1 MNHIQLTIY
10 NSTSSSSLI
19 PWRSG
24 PIRSFLMTSRQAQ
37 PSWKVLGQCK
47 DDLLDYYASKTIEN
61 RKGNW
66 NQYSHEISTA
76 LYNCNQGHLVC
87 VLNTMRYSS
96 LWKIW
101 RLCRKTILRDR
112 GKHRSEKPTG
122 MKIPHDFW
130 PFPNKTNNS
139 KQHEHLSMSMTC
151 PPMLFSQFCT
161 FYLAVV
167 SVRSPPSCKAHHGN
181 V

>member
-24 PIRSFLMTSRQAQ
+24 PIRSFLMTSQQAQ

-122 MKIPHDFW
+122 MKFRMTFDHFQTKQTIP
-130 PFPNKTNNS
+130 NNTNICLCLWHAL
-139 KQHEHLSMSMTC
+139 QC
-151 PPMLFSQFCT
+151 FSVNFVH
-161 FYLAVV
+161 FI
-167 SVRSPPSCKAHHGN
+167 
-181 V
+181 